1 MQKFIVLLGGDKIK
15 TSREG
20 INNNFIA
27 VMTDFAGTS
36 FPTENL
42 ELYMTCYRSDEEQLY
57 RLTNLSPVTWTKE
70 GGASNWNDIEGKP
83 TFATVATTGD
93 YNDLISKQIIPAK
106 TSELTNDSGFI
117 TNTSLNNTLANYVD
131 NTSLSGYLSAY
142 ALNSQLDDYLPLSG
156 GNISGSISVKGQ
168 ISAGNTKIASGTI
181 TLNSTNSWNS
191 AGLTVDGVKFGDVV
205 AKVINI
211 EAIENNGTT
220 ISGVTIRNGTIDGNL
235 SGTASYATKA
245 SKANT
250 ATQAEQ
256 DADGN
261 NIVDTYAKKT
271 EIPSTS
277 NFVTNSE
284 VANAANKI
292 PRYNSLGHLV
302 LPNGAE
308 IW

>member
-1 MQKFIVLLGGDKIK
+1 MQNFIVLVGSDKIK
-15 TSREG
+15 TSREVL
-20 INNNFIA
+20 NNNYIA

-42 ELYMTCYRSDEEQLY
+42 QLYMTCYRSDEEQLY

-70 GGASNWNDIEGKP
+70 GGASNWLEIEGKP

-93 YNDLISKQIIPAK
+93 YNDLIWKPVIPAK

-131 NTSLSGYLSAY
+131 NTSLSDYLSAY
-142 ALNSQLDDYLPLSG
+142 ALNSQLDDYLPKTG
-156 GNISGSISVKGQ
+156 GNISGSISVTGQ

-191 AGLTVDGVKFGDVV
+191 EGLTVNGVNISNELSNLQEKTS
-205 AKVINI
+205 VIQSVSQNTMYI
-211 EAIENNGTT
+211 NGAIYCYGSITTSNQFNGTL
-220 ISGVTIRNGTIDGNL
+220 R
-235 SGTASYATKA
+235 GTADNAVA
-245 SKANT
+245 D
-250 ATQAEQ
+250 AE
-256 DADGN
+256 GN

-277 NFVTNSE
+277 NFVANSE

-302 LPNGAE
+302 LPSGAE